1 MIPVLIVPVLNRYDL
16 LKRML
21 DSIDYPVEKLIIID
35 NADPSHFE
43 YKPNKDLIK
52 NFYHLKFPSNLGVPA
67 SWNLGIKMTPF
78 TDYWLIVNNDAW
90 FPEGS
95 LAKFAEVSAHDKLIL
110 SAQEPPWCAFTI
122 GKNYIIRV
130 GLFDEG
136 IYPAYFEDNDY
147 VRRCQR
153 ADLPIYKSDIAVNH
167 DNSSTLQEGHQED
180 NSKTYVANM
189 VYYDNKVKSNDY
201 SEGHWS
207 LLTRLQNSWD

>member
-21 DSIDYPVEKLIIID
+21 DSIDYPVEKLVLID
-35 NADPSHFE
+35 NNPKSNFLYETDNE
-43 YKPNKDLIK
+43 LITE
-52 NFYHLKFPSNLGVPA
+52 FYHLKMPSNLGVPA
-67 SWNLGIKMTPF
+67 SWNLGIKSTPF
-78 TDYWLIVNNDAW
+78 ADYWMIVNNDAW
-90 FPEGS
+90 FPQGS
-95 LAKFAEVSAHDKLIL
+95 MAKFAEVSVHDKLIL
-110 SAQEPPWCAFTI
+110 ASQEPPWCAFTI

-153 ADLPIYKSDIAVNH
+153 ADLSIYKSDIPVNH
-167 DNSSTLQEGHQED
+167 DNSSTLQAGFQEQ
-180 NSKTYVANM
+180 NGKTYVANM